1 MFPYEWFPKMGNLVL
16 PVLVIHTLF
25 CEQNNAGMVS
35 DIIGM
40 GYYIGRNVAR
50 NWESWL
56 RQYDYVVGK
65 KH

>member
-1 MFPYEWFPKMGNLVL
+1 MVPKNGE
-16 PVLVIHTLF
+16 PCSPRTRDSHII